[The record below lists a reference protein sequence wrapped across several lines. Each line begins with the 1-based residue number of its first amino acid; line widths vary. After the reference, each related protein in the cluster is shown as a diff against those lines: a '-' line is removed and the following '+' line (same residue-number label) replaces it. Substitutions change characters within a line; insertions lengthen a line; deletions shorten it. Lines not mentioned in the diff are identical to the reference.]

1 MQERTANP
9 NEHAVDSPPI
19 VTNPRSGAGLW
30 VWLIVL
36 CAVGVAG
43 YFLVTRLLHPAD
55 ANAGAKAGDRATPV
69 VAVPARTGDMNIYLT
84 GLGTVTPLNTVTIR
98 SRVDGQIV
106 KVNYVEG
113 QFVKQGDL
121 LIQID
126 PHPFQAQVA
135 QQQGQLE
142 KDQAVLEN
150 SKRDLQ
156 RYQSIRAS
164 ITQQQIDT
172 QVALVNQYQGVVDS
186 DKGLL
191 DNAKVQLAYCQISA
205 PLTGRIGLRLVDVGN
220 IVHASDQ
227 GGLAVITQL
236 QPITVIFTIP
246 EDQISQVFSRPDHGQ
261 GLEVDAYNRDMSQRL
276 EVGSVLAIDN
286 QVDPTTGMVRIKAQF
301 QNPRSALFPNEFVNA
316 RLLVNTL
323 RGVVI
328 APSAAVQRGPDST
341 FIYVVTG
348 KDKDKTVDL
357 QTVVTGP
364 TEGDDTVIEK
374 GIKGGDV
381 VVTDGVDKLTKGS
394 KVVVRPPDA
403 AQGGATTRPAGTG
416 RATTRA
422 IGGSTTRPAGA
433 AAATQPAGRVVG
445 GSGPQIV
452 K

>member
-1 MQERTANP
+1 MISQTMHEQTAAAREP
-9 NEHAVDSPPI
+9 AIAPPP
-19 VTNPRSGAGLW
+19 VPTEPPSRAGLW

-36 CAVGVAG
+36 CLVGVAA
-43 YFLVTRLLHPAD
+43 YFLVTRLLHPATD
-55 ANAGAKAGDRATPV
+55 ANAAAKAGDRATPV
-69 VAVPARTGDMNIYLT
+69 VAVPARMGDMNIYLT

-98 SRVDGQIV
+98 SRVDGQIL

-113 QFVKQGDL
+113 QFVKQGEL

-126 PHPFQAQVA
+126 PRPFQAQVA

-156 RYQSIRAS
+156 RYQSIKAS

-172 QVALVNQYQGVVDS
+172 QAALVNQYQGVVDS

-191 DNAKVQLAYCQISA
+191 DNAKVQLAYCQITA

-220 IVHASDQ
+220 IVHANDQ
-227 GGLAVITQL
+227 SGLAVITQL
-236 QPITVIFTIP
+236 QPITVVFSIP

-276 EVGSVLAIDN
+276 ETGSVLAIDN

-301 QNPRSALFPNEFVNA
+301 QNPRSALFPNEFVNT

-323 RGVVI
+323 HGVVI
-328 APSAAVQRGPDST
+328 VPSAAVQRGPDST

-348 KDKDKTVDL
+348 KEKEKKVDL
-357 QTVVTGP
+357 KTVVTGP

-374 GIKGGDV
+374 GINAGEV

-394 KVVVRPPDA
+394 KVTISAPDA
-403 AQGGATTRPAGTG
+403 AKGGATTRPARRGG
-416 RATTRA
+416 ATTRA
-422 IGGSTTRPAGA
+422 SGADAIPPAGA
-433 AAATQPAGRVVG
+433 GAATRPGGRIG
-445 GSGPQIV
+445 ASG
-452 K
+452 